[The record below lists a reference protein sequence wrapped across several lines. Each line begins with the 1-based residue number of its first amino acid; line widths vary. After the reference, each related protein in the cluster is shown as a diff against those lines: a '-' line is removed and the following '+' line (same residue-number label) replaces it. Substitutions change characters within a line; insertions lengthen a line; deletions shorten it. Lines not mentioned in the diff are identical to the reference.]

1 MSTNNMNKNYTN
13 SLKGVIVCQKLDKT
27 LTKTMESIII
37 DNNESEKP
45 TNSLQMKEDLSA
57 KPRHLIQVVNR
68 RTGLSSDVIRVW
80 EKRYQAVVSHR
91 NDTNRRLYLS
101 LIHI

>member
-45 TNSLQMKEDLSA
+45 TNSLQMKKICLRNLDILS
-57 KPRHLIQVVNR
+57 R
-68 RTGLSSDVIRVW
+68 SSIEEQD
-80 EKRYQAVVSHR
+80 
-91 NDTNRRLYLS
+91 
-101 LIHI
+101 

>member
-45 TNSLQMKEDLSA
+45 TNSLQMK
-57 KPRHLIQVVNR
+57 
-68 RTGLSSDVIRVW
+68 
-80 EKRYQAVVSHR
+80 
-91 NDTNRRLYLS
+91 
-101 LIHI
+101 